1 MLHNCENIKKQ
12 PMEKD
17 QEKKPIYRVRII
29 LKIYSEPID
38 NIYTDVNQAIEK
50 FISSQKEFPNCFQL
64 EITRF

>member
-1 MLHNCENIKKQ
+1 MLHNCGHIKKQ

-17 QEKKPIYRVRII
+17 QEKKPMYRVRII

-38 NIYTDVNQAIEK
+38 NIYNDVNEAIIK
-50 FISSQKEFPNCFQL
+50 FISLQVDFPNCFQL